1 MLLFVADDRLMRK
14 PKLVRVHLKSCSV
27 TTPFHKQSS
36 RHITNAKLLK
46 RYQFKFILFFTI
58 LL

>member
-1 MLLFVADDRLMRK
+1 MLLFVADDQLMRK
-14 PKLVRVHLKSCSV
+14 PKFSKIHFNSCSV

-58 LL
+58 L